1 MKKEHLESYLRDF
14 TGAEPALPFGP
25 EALVFKVMGKMFAL
39 VSQLEEP
46 PRVTLKCHPADAAH
60 LVSHYDSI
68 VPGYYMN
75 KNHWITISLTGEL
88 PESMLRQL
96 AADSY
101 DLVVGKLPKRDRLA
115 LANMREGA

>member
-1 MKKEHLESYLRDF
+1 
-14 TGAEPALPFGP
+14 
-25 EALVFKVMGKMFAL
+25 MFHHAGSGL
-39 VSQLEEP
+39 
-46 PRVTLKCHPADAAH
+46 
-60 LVSHYDSI
+60 
-68 VPGYYMN
+68 N
-75 KNHWITISLTGEL
+75 NNHWITISLTGEL